1 MLLLSIEARFL
12 FASGDFA
19 AVHFNAKTRSYVE
32 QRHCSTLL
40 RQRSSHEMRCKI
52 EIENIMGRGL
62 RSSETVKRL
71 VAAASVD
78 RSMDDV
84 INRLE

>member
-62 RSSETVKRL
+62 RSLRQLHAIIRVRDCKE
-71 VAAASVD
+71 
-78 RSMDDV
+78 
-84 INRLE
+84 IGCCCFC